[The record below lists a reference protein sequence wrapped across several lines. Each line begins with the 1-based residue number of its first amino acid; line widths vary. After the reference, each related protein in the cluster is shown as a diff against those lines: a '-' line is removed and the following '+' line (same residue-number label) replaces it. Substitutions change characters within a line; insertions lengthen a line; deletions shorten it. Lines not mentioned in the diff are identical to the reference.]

1 MNPDETTAAAPK
13 PKTKSHQWT
22 LFESAAAQCN
32 ACGLREQSKVYKLSG
47 EGDAHA
53 HIALVGEAP
62 GWQEERDERNF
73 IGRAGQLLDG
83 CIVEAGLLRDELW
96 LNNSVRCRPTNP
108 NNQKDRK
115 PTLDE
120 VDCCRDYSLEE
131 LRRIKPKVIVA
142 LGDTAS
148 SMLLSKRFGGILQ
161 RRGKSTWSDEWNAW
175 IVETLHPSFALRQ
188 YAQRHFIIEDLKL
201 AKRIARD
208 GAPPEV
214 IPTTVEVIWD
224 LEHLER
230 AAQEIIASGHFHFDW
245 ETYGPKHVDSTRG
258 DNENGLHLTKGRG
271 FCLSIAT
278 HEGHAYVIPRYLQN
292 VTPYWGRDL
301 NKVDEILRRIFLS
314 DCRKGGFHVS
324 FDISI
329 TMSTLGVKPT
339 NVDFCGMVAHHG
351 INNHLGSGAHGLKSC
366 SALYTPLGRYDDEL
380 DTWLNENGYTK
391 EGKPDHDYIYKAP
404 DAIIHKYNGMDSDAS
419 LRLEHVFVP
428 QLHEE
433 GLWHIFTTDLM
444 PVALEHQEIDR
455 IGPRINV
462 PYLDEVSQ
470 ILGDGLETLKA
481 QITTAA
487 RETGHIAPDADFNP
501 NSHPQVAALLYDVQG
516 LPILG
521 RTDGGAPGTGEELLL
536 QLKDMSDYIPL
547 ILQFRAFTKVK
558 GTWIDGTKSV
568 KGQKKALRA
577 VLDEDGHARM
587 STMVHG
593 TETFRFVT
601 RKPFA
606 IHTFPKTVKGM
617 PSVRA
622 LIIPEDG
629 YTFLDA
635 DYVQQE
641 FVIQSIVAGQWDMVE
656 AILDRGEDA
665 HEAVAFD
672 LGGVRKS
679 DYLTTDPSGYDYDGS
694 LWISRDSYNEYKAI
708 RSKWKSVNF
717 MVMFRGQAKKLAR
730 MALGC
735 TGDYKRAIIC
745 KNSGSPVCDCE
756 STASTWIKEYYERYE
771 AIKWWQ
777 YHVIKKG
784 YETGRSVTPFS
795 TYRKLP
801 AFFDSDMFMRFEA
814 ERQACNAPI
823 QISGAH
829 VMRRA
834 MLGIQARFRK
844 EKFPGRV
851 VMSIHDELI
860 TEVRTDL
867 IEDGEYIVRR
877 YMEQPY
883 PELAGRSLRVDVAR
897 ASCWGG

>member
-1 MNPDETTAAAPK
+1 MK
-13 PKTKSHQWT
+13 PHQWT
-22 LFESAAAQCN
+22 LYESAEAQCD
-32 ACGLREQSKVYKLSG
+32 ACKLREHSQCYKLKG
-47 EGDAHA
+47 EGPHGAS
-53 HIALVGEAP
+53 IALVGEAP
-62 GWQEERDERNF
+62 GWQEERDERPF
-73 IGRAGQLLDG
+73 VGRAGQLLDG
-83 CIVEAGLLRDELW
+83 CIAEAGLNRDTLF
-96 LNNSVRCRPTNP
+96 LTNAVRCRPINL

-120 VDCCRDYSLEE
+120 VDACRAYTLEE
-131 LRRIKPKVIVA
+131 MRRLKPKVIVA

-148 SMLLSKRFGGILQ
+148 SMLLSKKFGGIQQ
-161 RRGKSTWSDEWNAW
+161 RRGKATWSDEWNAW

-188 YAQRHFIIEDLKL
+188 YAQRHFIIEDLKH
-201 AKRIARD
+201 AKRIVLEGGEREAT
-208 GAPPEV
+208 
-214 IPTTVEVIWD
+214 PTQVEVVWTLD
-224 LEHLER
+224 HLER
-230 AAQEIIASGHFHFDW
+230 VRDEVIAAGHFHFDW
-245 ETYGPKHVDSTRG
+245 ETYGPKHLDPSRG
-258 DNENGLHLTKGRG
+258 ENENGLHLTKARG

-278 HEGHAYVIPRYLQN
+278 REGHAYVIPRYLQN
-292 VTPYWGRDL
+292 ITPYWGRSL
-301 NKVDEILRRIFLS
+301 GKVDDLLREIFLS

-329 TMSTLGVKPT
+329 TQSTLGVKPT
-339 NVDFCGMVAHHG
+339 NVTFCGMVAHHG
-351 INNHLGSGAHGLKSC
+351 LNNHLGSGAHGLKSC
-366 SALYTPLGRYDDEL
+366 AALYTPLGRYDDEL
-380 DTWLNENGYTK
+380 DNWLIENGYTK
-391 EGKPDHDYIYKAP
+391 DNKPDHDYIYKAP
-404 DAIIHKYNGMDSDAS
+404 DALVHKYNGTDSDAS
-419 LRLEHVFVP
+419 LRLEHIFVP

-433 GLWHIFTTDLM
+433 GLWKIFTTDLM

-462 PYLDEVSQ
+462 PYLDQVSKQ
-470 ILGDGLETLKA
+470 LGDGLESLKNLM
-481 QITTAA
+481 TTKA
-487 RETGHIAPDADFNP
+487 REEGYIAADAEFNP
-501 NSHPQVAALLYDVQG
+501 NSHDQVAALLYDAQG

-521 RTDGGAPGTGEELLL
+521 RTDGGKPSTKEDHLI
-536 QLKDMSDYIPL
+536 QLKDASDYIPL
-547 ILQFRAFTKVK
+547 ILQYRAFTKVK

-606 IHTFPKTVKGM
+606 VHTFPKTVKGM

-665 HEAVAFD
+665 HEAVAYD
-672 LGGVRKS
+672 LGGVKKS
-679 DYLTTDPSGYDYDGS
+679 DYLAPAEWADPYEYDG
-694 LWISRDSYNEYKAI
+694 LIWKSRDAYNTYKSV

-735 TGDYKRAIIC
+735 TGDYRKAVVC
-745 KNSGSPVCDCE
+745 KNTGSPVCDCE
-756 STASTWIKEYYERYE
+756 QTADTWIKQYYERYE

-777 YHVIKKG
+777 YHTIKKG
-784 YETGRSVTPFS
+784 YETGRSWTPFG

-801 AFFDSDMFMRFEA
+801 AFFDSDPFMRYEA

-860 TEVRTDL
+860 TEIRTDL
-867 IEDGEYIVRR
+867 LEEGEYIVRR